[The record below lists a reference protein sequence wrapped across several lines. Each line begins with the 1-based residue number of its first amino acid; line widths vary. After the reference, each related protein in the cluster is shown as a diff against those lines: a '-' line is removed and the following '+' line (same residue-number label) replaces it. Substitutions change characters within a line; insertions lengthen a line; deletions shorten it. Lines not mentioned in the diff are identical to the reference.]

1 MKNPLL
7 QLGVAIAAGA
17 IVACASTA
25 VVDDDSFR
33 TIARGY
39 QSGIIG
45 PDVEVARTQNEW
57 EELWARHTSTE
68 LPRPELPPVDFDRD
82 MVVFAAV
89 GVRPTTGYAFEIE
102 RVEPQITG
110 DLLVEALERVPA
122 PDAILPQVVSQPFH
136 VIAMRKRGGNV
147 RLSTE
152 VQGPSRR

>member
-7 QLGVAIAAGA
+7 PLALVFA
-17 IVACASTA
+17 ACAFAACQSPH
-25 VVDDDSFR
+25 VDDDTVR

-45 PDVEVARTQNEW
+45 PDVEVARTQDEW

-68 LPRPELPPVDFDRD
+68 LPRPELPPVDFNRY
-82 MVVFAAV
+82 MVVFATV

-102 RVEPQITG
+102 RIVPEITG
-110 DLLVEALERVPA
+110 DLLVEAVERQPA

-136 VIAMRKRGGNV
+136 MIAVPKRGGKV

-152 VQGPSRR
+152 VQGPSTR